1 MPIDEANPL
10 VCPEINTKDLRKRNF
25 FLVFVLSLTI
35 DAPPIVNSRRM
46 GGRGAPTRLKSPALE
61 LCGVRGFVV

>member
-1 MPIDEANPL
+1 MRQIHSFVLKEKQKIAEEQDY
-10 VCPEINTKDLRKRNF
+10 
-25 FLVFVLSLTI
+25 FLVFVLSLIT
-35 DAPPIVNSRRM
+35 DTPLVVNNRRI